1 MSIPENGSAWRVE
14 DVGGAA
20 DCSSASLWRVGGD
33 EVDGFL
39 CGASLADLLSPE
51 PAVHAVAARYAG
63 PAAPKEACPASSRLS
78 LPRRPHVDDSFTRPS
93 YADRD
98 LDKQT

>member
-14 DVGGAA
+14 DVEGAA

-39 CGASLADLLSPE
+39 WGASLADLLSPE
-51 PAVHAVAARYAG
+51 PSGSCSRSTVRGPSGSKGGVPGQQSPLTPPATAR
-63 PAAPKEACPASSRLS
+63 R
-78 LPRRPHVDDSFTRPS
+78 
-93 YADRD
+93 
-98 LDKQT
+98 